1 MVSALMRLYA
11 RNKLKSLDLKINAL
25 ERAALAL
32 MRTTTATEGEINQA
46 RDIIRRTEAERDVL
60 IFKLKQKGVL

>member
-1 MVSALMRLYA
+1 MVSALMKLYA
-11 RNKLKSLDLKINAL
+11 RRKLRDIDVKINEL

-60 IFKLKQKGVL
+60 IFKLKQKGLI

>member
-1 MVSALMRLYA
+1 MVSALMKLYS

-46 RDIIRRTEAERDVL
+46 RDLIRRTEAQRDVL
-60 IFKLKQKGVL
+60 VFKMKQKGLL